1 MSYDDD
7 WPDMTW
13 ENRRLKLKKTIRPI
27 TIAELKTLGEARF
40 PIVTDPWCIRYFE
53 FLNSHPEGSFYRG
66 EIPGDVEVIYCREA
80 EKAVWFLPGKGMGI
94 VQARGREILRE
105 VVDAL

>member
-13 ENRRLKLKKTIRPI
+13 ENRRAMVRKTIHPI
-27 TIAELKTLGEARF
+27 TIPELKKLGEARF

-53 FLNSHPEGSFYRG
+53 FLKSHPDGRFYRADVPEHA
-66 EIPGDVEVIYCREA
+66 EIIYCRDSN
-80 EKAVWFLPGKGMGI
+80 KGVWFLPEKGMGI
-94 VQARGREILRE
+94 LQRKGLEIMAE
-105 VVDAL
+105 AVDAL